1 MTMISVDDGEQ
12 DGQWSGWLHGSAANA
27 VDKIGSQAT
36 GCGGMAATKGGTL
49 LCRAGSIRVEATL
62 KGCQCC
68 LQGEAEKEL
77 LLRCLLG

>member
-36 GCGGMAATKGGTL
+36 GCGVWL
-49 LCRAGSIRVEATL
+49 QL
-62 KGCQCC
+62 KGAHCYVG
-68 LQGEAEKEL
+68 LGL
-77 LLRCLLG
+77 LEWKPL